1 VNVVP
6 AERQNSERRLEVAI
20 VSFDFGDYC
29 IPIANALSGA
39 SDVHLLLPETEVAP
53 LRSELSD
60 AVHLRLFHK
69 PRLRQA
75 VRQLRMCLQ
84 LVRALREI
92 DPDIIHVQQGHLW
105 FNLFLPFLRR
115 YPTVFTVHDHRHHVG
130 DAGSR
135 KTPLGILHF
144 GFRHADQLI
153 VHGGRLKRE
162 VVTEVG
168 VAEDRVHVIRS
179 LAMAGVE
186 AALQGNGN
194 GSVAA
199 GGAET
204 IVLFFGRI
212 WPYKGLE
219 YLIRAEP
226 QISRC
231 IPDLKIVVAGEGEDF
246 DRYRRLMK
254 NPRRFLVHN
263 EYVSNEKRAEL
274 FTRANVVVL
283 PYIEATQSGVVP
295 IAYAYGKPV
304 VTTSVGGL
312 PEHVED
318 GQTGF
323 VVPPRD
329 EAALAE
335 AVIRLLQD
343 SELARRFGA
352 AGRARIDAECS
363 AGSVARKTLTVY
375 ERALPVRSEDKV
387 ANGL

>member
-1 VNVVP
+1 MP
-6 AERQNSERRLEVAI
+6 AERQKSERRLEVAI

-29 IPIANALSGA
+29 IPIANALSGDA
-39 SDVHLLLPETEVAP
+39 DVHLLLPETEVAP

-69 PRLRQA
+69 PRLRQG
-75 VRQLRMCLQ
+75 VRQLRMSLK

-144 GFRHADQLI
+144 GFRRADQLI
-153 VHGGRLKRE
+153 VHGRRLKGE
-162 VVTEVG
+162 VVVEVG
-168 VAEDRVHVIRS
+168 VPEDRVTVIRS

-186 AALQGNGN
+186 AALRGNGN
-194 GSVAA
+194 GNGPVAA
-199 GGAET
+199 GGDEAV
-204 IVLFFGRI
+204 VLFFGRI

-226 QISRC
+226 RISRC

-304 VTTSVGGL
+304 VTTAVGGL

-335 AVIRLLQD
+335 AVVRLLQD
-343 SELARRFGA
+343 GELARRFGA
-352 AGRARIDAECS
+352 AGRERIDAECS
-363 AGSVARKTLTVY
+363 AGSVARKTLAVY
-375 ERALPVRSEDKV
+375 EGALSARSEDKV